1 MTELRSKVTR
11 KGQVTVPAD
20 IRKALGLQ
28 RGDSISFFLDN
39 GSVRVKK
46 SDSVIERTAGALRN
60 PSIPPMSER
69 ELKDAIAQAIAED
82 VMQRGRRGR

>member
-1 MTELRSKVTR
+1 MTELRSKITR